1 MSYERQLRCERFKEE
16 LWAALLKKPHTRLM
30 IMRELNVTKT
40 SLGSHLQRMLLQGY
54 LKIHPVKVLERERTI
69 AMPVTQYVAN
79 PLKPYVAKVK
89 EELAKETSQ
98 RFTLGPIKERPKEE
112 VKPGVQVYR
121 LLDNPLP
128 RPEKKPKK
136 TVVSIGSSF
145 AMPGW

>member
-1 MSYERQLRCERFKEE
+1 MSYERQLKCERFKEE

-40 SLGSHLQRMLLQGY
+40 SLGSHLQRMILQGY
-54 LKIHPVKVLERERTI
+54 VKIHPVKVLERERTI

-79 PLKPYVAKVK
+79 PRKPYVAKMK
-89 EELAKETSQ
+89 EELTKETTR
-98 RFTLGPIKERPKEE
+98 RFTLGPVKERPKEE
-112 VKPGVQVYR
+112 VKLGVQVYR

-128 RPEKKPKK
+128 RPETKPKK